1 MSRSAQAA
9 ELLAVT
15 GGLGVLER
23 LPAWRGVLVLN
34 YHRIGDPQA
43 SSLDRGLFS
52 ATPAQFDAQMRHL
65 AAHAEVVPLED
76 VPAVLET
83 GRGRKVALTFDD
95 GYRDN
100 HEHALP
106 VLRRYGLPA
115 TFFLATGFLDRP
127 SLSWWDEAAWL
138 LRHST
143 VSSLPGMPGVLPE
156 TPLGSGAAR
165 ERAISAV
172 VETYKRLPSTRA
184 ELLLSHVREAADAPP
199 YDGPA
204 LWMTWDMA
212 RDLRD
217 AGMGVGG
224 HTVDHPVLANV
235 DDERL
240 VRELD
245 GCAGRLRDELGIR
258 MSTFAYPVGR
268 PESFD
273 QRSVNHLQRRGVR
286 IACTFDGGHARPG
299 RTDLLRLPRAS
310 VTADMSVPSVRLR
323 TALPQ
328 RFARW

>member
-34 YHRIGDPQA
+34 YHRIGDPEA

-65 AAHAEVVPLED
+65 AARADVIPLEH

-83 GRGRKVALTFDD
+83 GRGRKVVLTFDD

-106 VLRRYGLPA
+106 VLLRYGLPA
-115 TFFLATGFLDRP
+115 TFFLATGFLDQP

-138 LRHST
+138 LRQST
-143 VSSLPGMPGVLPE
+143 VSTLPGVPGVLPE
-156 TPLGSGAAR
+156 TPLDDDAAR

-172 VETYKRLPSTRA
+172 VETYKRLPAARA
-184 ELLLSHVREAADAPP
+184 ELLLSRVRDAALAPP

-235 DDERL
+235 DDDRL

-245 GCAGRLRDELGIR
+245 GCASRLLDELGVQ
-258 MSTFAYPVGR
+258 MTTFAYPVGR
-268 PESFD
+268 SESFD
-273 QRSVNHLQRRGVR
+273 QRSVDHLRRRGVR
-286 IACTFDGGHARPG
+286 IACTFDGGHAQPG

-310 VTADMSVPSVRLR
+310 VTADMSLPSVRLR

>member
-1 MSRSAQAA
+1 MSRSARAA
-9 ELLAVT
+9 ELLARS
-15 GGLGVLER
+15 GGLAVLER

-34 YHRIGDPQA
+34 YHRIGEPETSD
-43 SSLDRGLFS
+43 LDRGLFS
-52 ATPAQFDAQMRHL
+52 ASPAQFKAQVSHL
-65 AAHAEVVPLED
+65 AGHADVIALED
-76 VPAVLET
+76 VPAALER
-83 GRGRKVALTFDD
+83 GRGRRVVLTFDD

-106 VLRRYGLPA
+106 VLRRHGVPA
-115 TFFLATGFLDRP
+115 TFFLATGYLDRP
-127 SLSWWDEAAWL
+127 SLSWWDEVAWI
-138 LRHST
+138 LRR
-143 VSSLPGMPGVLPE
+143 SSVGTLSGLPGLLPE
-156 TPLGSGAAR
+156 TPLGNDAAR
-165 ERAISAV
+165 ERAIGAV
-172 VETYKRLPSTRA
+172 VESYKRLPADRA
-184 ELLLSHVREAADAPP
+184 EVLLSHVRDAAPAPP

-217 AGMGVGG
+217 AGMGIGG

-240 VRELD
+240 LRELD
-245 GCAGRLRDELGIR
+245 GCASRLRDELGVP
-258 MSTFAYPVGR
+258 MTMFAYPVGR

-273 QRSVNHLQRRGVR
+273 QRSVDHLRRRGVR

-299 RTDLLRLPRAS
+299 RMDLLRLPRAS
-310 VTADMSVPSVRLR
+310 VTADMSLPSVRLR